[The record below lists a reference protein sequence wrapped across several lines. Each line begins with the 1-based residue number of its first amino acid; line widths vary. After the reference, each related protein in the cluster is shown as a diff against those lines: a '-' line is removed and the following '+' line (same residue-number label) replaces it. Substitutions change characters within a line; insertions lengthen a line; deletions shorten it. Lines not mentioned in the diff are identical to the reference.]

1 MQILSATIKNRPKR
15 REASNRNAV
24 ADEVRKRKEQQMNEK
39 TAKAIQ
45 HEELHLA
52 LTEDISNL
60 IAKHLPKFDN
70 NIEEQT
76 WNLLALFLDETI
88 QQLS

>member
-1 MQILSATIKNRPKR
+1 
-15 REASNRNAV
+15 
-24 ADEVRKRKEQQMNEK
+24 MNEK
-39 TAKAIQ
+39 TEKAIR